1 MLSIVWADEARSD
14 LLDIVA
20 YVAER
25 NPSAAVRLARDIEP
39 GKHEISLDGLS
50 I

>member
-1 MLSIVWADEARSD
+1 MPSIVWADEARSD

-25 NPSAAVRLARDIEP
+25 NPSAAVKSWSAATTSWFT
-39 GKHEISLDGLS
+39 G
-50 I
+50 

>member
-20 YVAER
+20 YVAEQVLR
-25 NPSAAVRLARDIEP
+25 VKHARQQYP
-39 GKHEISLDGLS
+39 G
-50 I
+50 